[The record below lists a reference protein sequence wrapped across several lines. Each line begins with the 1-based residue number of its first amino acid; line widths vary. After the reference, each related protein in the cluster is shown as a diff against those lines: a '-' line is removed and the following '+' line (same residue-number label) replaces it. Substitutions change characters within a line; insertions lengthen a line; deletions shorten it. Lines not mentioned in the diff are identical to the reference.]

1 MKPSGDHFLTLDLA
15 KCFIGLPHWWIP
27 WASYSGFQFLPVGQA
42 FLVRTS
48 L

>member
-1 MKPSGDHFLTLDLA
+1 MKRLGDHFLTLDFV
-15 KCFIGLPHWWIP
+15 KCFIGLSHWRVP
-27 WASYSGFQFLPVGQA
+27 WVSCSGFQFLPVGQA

>member
-1 MKPSGDHFLTLDLA
+1 MKPPGDHFLTLDFV
-15 KCFIGLPHWWIP
+15 KCFIALPHWRVLWV
-27 WASYSGFQFLPVGQA
+27 SCSGFQVPPVGQA